1 MASCRIVPEDTE
13 TESAGKDNF
22 LGWHIFTQNLIQ
34 IKSNPPKKWKW
45 TYDCALKGV
54 LYSTGARIDL
64 HFDSDCRNWSF
75 QELEISTLMWSLC
88 LFWILWTLWIS
99 KEIEQFYTHFLTKK
113 LVLQLKWRMLISNW
127 KVLFQKDVYIWIWKM
142 EWDLEHDLHYR
153 EHAVIIGFGLLDS
166 NRSNKHRSALCDWPL
181 IQIS

>member
-88 LFWILWTLWIS
+88 LFFILWIS
-99 KEIEQFYTHFLTKK
+99 RDRTILHKLFDKEACVATEMKDADFK
-113 LVLQLKWRMLISNW
+113 LEGFVSERCVYLNMENGMGSRTWPSLQRTRCN
-127 KVLFQKDVYIWIWKM
+127 
-142 EWDLEHDLHYR
+142 YR
-153 EHAVIIGFGLLDS
+153 LWS
-166 NRSNKHRSALCDWPL
+166 SW
-181 IQIS
+181 